1 MEEWMITKEMVNHLE
16 QNELGQPPW
25 TSELKGDLSKGG
37 CEPMCGEQKNKKKN
51 VSSFSLFSGEVHLL
65 KHSYFAYTVDFLI
78 EAFKMNYITLKY

>member
-1 MEEWMITKEMVNHLE
+1 
-16 QNELGQPPW
+16 
-25 TSELKGDLSKGG
+25 
-37 CEPMCGEQKNKKKN
+37 MCGEQKNKKKN